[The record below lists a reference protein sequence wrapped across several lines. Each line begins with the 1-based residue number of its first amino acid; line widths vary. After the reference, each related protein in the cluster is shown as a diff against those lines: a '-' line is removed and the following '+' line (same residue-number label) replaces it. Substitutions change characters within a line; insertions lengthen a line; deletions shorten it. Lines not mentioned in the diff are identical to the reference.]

1 MSTASSGLSI
11 TTIDLTPWR
20 GARNIGNIRFAHR
33 SKTLVT
39 VFRVLNFARLLGLCW
54 ALHHTGTSRSCF
66 LEISQPIF
74 LATFV
79 TKSSREHECWVEKIC
94 MEAGLKQKNCCQ
106 WVSFQVHHIDSKFKN
121 EGVIFDNFRNWHITI
136 FNLCGLTCVYMTNDG
151 HVHVL
156 MSYLSYH

>member
-54 ALHHTGTSRSCF
+54 ALHHTGTSRPCF

-106 WVSFQVHHIDSKFKN
+106 WVSFQVHQNSKMKELFLTTS
-121 EGVIFDNFRNWHITI
+121 EIGILLYLICVARPVSIWHMTDM
-136 FNLCGLTCVYMTNDG
+136 YMC
-151 HVHVL
+151 
-156 MSYLSYH
+156 